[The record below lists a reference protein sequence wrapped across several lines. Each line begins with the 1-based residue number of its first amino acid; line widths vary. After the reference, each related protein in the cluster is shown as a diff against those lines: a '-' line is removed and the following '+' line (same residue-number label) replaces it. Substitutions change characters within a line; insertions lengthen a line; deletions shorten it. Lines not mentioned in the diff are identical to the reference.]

1 MRHGRPVGLRLGG
14 IIDIG
19 PRAIVFH
26 IAHIGL
32 GRSDQG
38 CHVACGEFA
47 GHDIVDDLLKHIGTG
62 RQGGA
67 GNGQYQQDTLR
78 VAPKAATQGIAI
90 LFHGMFVIGFAETSR
105 QLVSRCQKKIWHLP
119 AAQNY
124 ERLADCQNH
133 LWFSSS
139 NGETFSRA
147 PQKLSK
153 RLSCEIRECPQNE

>member
-1 MRHGRPVGLRLGG
+1 MYKR
-14 IIDIG
+14 
-19 PRAIVFH
+19 
-26 IAHIGL
+26 
-32 GRSDQG
+32 Q
-38 CHVACGEFA
+38 
-47 GHDIVDDLLKHIGTG
+47 VDDLLKHIGTG

-124 ERLADCQNH
+124 KRLADCQNH
-133 LWFSSS
+133 LWFSFKQVGHFPARRK
-139 NGETFSRA
+139 NV
-147 PQKLSK
+147 
-153 RLSCEIRECPQNE
+153 QNTDLRCV